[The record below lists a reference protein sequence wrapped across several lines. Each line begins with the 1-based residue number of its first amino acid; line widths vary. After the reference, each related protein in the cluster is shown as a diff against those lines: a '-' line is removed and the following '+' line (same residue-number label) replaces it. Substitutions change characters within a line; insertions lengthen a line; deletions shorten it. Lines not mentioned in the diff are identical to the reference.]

1 VDANGSPDLAEIRQ
15 AIDKL
20 DGQIVDLIA
29 ERQKWVQ
36 RAGQAKGD
44 QDEDAVRAPARVDA
58 VIARVRALAVSA
70 GASPEVVERTFRALI
85 AAFVDL
91 ELSVHAR
98 EGSSVRRGA
107 LPSSS

>member
-1 VDANGSPDLAEIRQ
+1 MDANDSSDLAEIRQ
-15 AIDKL
+15 AIDML
-20 DGQIVDLIA
+20 DGHIVELIA

-36 RAGQAKGD
+36 RAGQVKRD
-44 QDEDAVRAPARVDA
+44 QDEDAVRAPARVEA

-70 GASPEVVERTFRALI
+70 GASPEVVERTYRALM

-91 ELSVHAR
+91 ELVVHAR
-98 EGSSVRRGA
+98 EDSSVRRGV